1 MRFCKIPK
9 AFQCPWSA
17 ARCVEFVPW
26 LTSSL
31 LVGLYYWT
39 LVVVQFDD
47 SIPSHF
53 DGHHASFQPSPIVI
67 STEGRNLS
75 IFLIER
81 DALRQPTALFP
92 IKLLD
97 HAALF
102 NLFKKT
108 CVDEIRR
115 PEIFCLWIGLAIEYR
130 LQRFFIRRWGSFE
143 QIGLFIVE
151 ISSFLG
157 AQAAEIF
164 LQQSNRTSA
173 IGFNKMHRL
182 DKRMRKPLDHV
193 TFALDKTPSGGE
205 GARRRKNLQF
215 DSAAQQSTA

>member
-67 STEGRNLS
+67 SSLPLS
-75 IFLIER
+75 F
-81 DALRQPTALFP
+81 
-92 IKLLD
+92 
-97 HAALF
+97 
-102 NLFKKT
+102 
-108 CVDEIRR
+108 R
-115 PEIFCLWIGLAIEYR
+115 PKG
-130 LQRFFIRRWGSFE
+130 
-143 QIGLFIVE
+143 
-151 ISSFLG
+151 
-157 AQAAEIF
+157 EIF
-164 LQQSNRTSA
+164 LFFLSSETRSA
-173 IGFNKMHRL
+173 
-182 DKRMRKPLDHV
+182 
-193 TFALDKTPSGGE
+193 
-205 GARRRKNLQF
+205 NLQHYF
-215 DSAAQQSTA
+215 P